1 MTMQQTLKFDTEAQQ
16 VLPVNVHCVR
26 FLWFALCWEM
36 HEDWGCVDF
45 HLYKRTGEKRAGY

>member
-16 VLPVNVHCVR
+16 ILPVNVHCVR